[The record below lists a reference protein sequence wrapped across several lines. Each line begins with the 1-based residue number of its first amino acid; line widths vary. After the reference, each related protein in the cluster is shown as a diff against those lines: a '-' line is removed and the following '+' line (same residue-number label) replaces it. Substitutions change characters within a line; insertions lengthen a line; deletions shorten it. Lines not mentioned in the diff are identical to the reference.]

1 MAVLHHVE
9 WGDLDEP
16 VVVCLHGVNA
26 HARRFRRLG
35 ERLAPRF
42 RVVAVDL
49 RGHGESTWE
58 PPWDLETHLD
68 DLQDTLRALGIGAAD
83 WIGHSF
89 GGRILLELVADRPEI
104 VRRAVLLDPAVWVP
118 PHVALDR
125 ADGERRDRAYAS
137 PEEAVERRFVESRL
151 RSTPREL
158 VEEEVEAHLARGD
171 DGRWRYRYC
180 QSAVVAAFG
189 EMAKP
194 PPPFETVQVPTLVV
208 HGLDSDV
215 VPEVVVDVLREGI
228 DDLEVAP
235 VPGGHIVMWDAFE
248 ETAQALE
255 RFLDGQRSGIVAPE
269 AR

>member
-9 WGDLDEP
+9 WGDPDAP

-49 RGHGESTWE
+49 RGHGKSTWE

-215 VPEVVVDVLREGI
+215 VPEVVIDVLREGI

-255 RFLDGQRSGIVAPE
+255 RFLDGRREAIVAPE

>member
-9 WGDLDEP
+9 WGDPEAP
-16 VVVCLHGVNA
+16 AVVCLHGVNA
-26 HARRFRRLG
+26 GGHRFA
-35 ERLAPRF
+35 RLAARLTDRY
-42 RVVAVDL
+42 RVVALDL
-49 RGHGESTWE
+49 RGHGASTWE

-68 DLQDTLRALGIGAAD
+68 DLHDTLRALGIGAAD

-89 GGRILLELVADRPEI
+89 GGRILLELVADRPEV

-158 VEEEVEAHLARGD
+158 VEEEVETHLARGE

-208 HGLDSDV
+208 HGLNSDV

-255 RFLDGQRSGIVAPE
+255 RFLDGRRQRIRAGGA
-269 AR
+269 